1 MDQALLAAV
10 SGIDATQTYLD
21 TIGNNIANVN
31 TDGYKQ
37 QDVDFVDLL
46 SEQIAGA
53 TAPPS
58 SGNTGS
64 GVDPLAVGAGV
75 RVGGISSELSEGVL
89 QQTGQ
94 SNDVAIS
101 GSGFLVAQQG
111 GEQVFTRNGQLSVDA
126 NGNLDTATG
135 GLVQGW
141 QAVNGQIDTNAPIGA
156 ITIPTGQVI
165 PAKAT
170 TEITMGGN
178 LPAWGGSGA
187 STPVTATVT
196 AYDSLG
202 DAIPVTM
209 TFTQVAGTPNA
220 WTVQATVTN
229 GSGAT
234 QNLFT
239 PGSEPTMTFDP
250 TSGQVASITGVT
262 ANSDGSFS
270 LPVGSM
276 PTGFSFPTG
285 DTWNLDF
292 PPGGMATSFTQFA
305 GGSTAEAVNQDGAAA
320 GTLTS
325 YSINSNGTIV
335 GSFSNGETATIAQL
349 AVANFANPGGL
360 DNIGNL
366 DFTSTANSG
375 QPEIGTPGTGGRG
388 TLVGG
393 ELESSNVNLADQ
405 LTDLVV
411 AQEAYQANTKVV
423 NTDSTVT
430 QSLVQMA

>member
-58 SGNTGS
+58 GGNTGS

-170 TEITMGGN
+170 TEIT
-178 LPAWGGSGA
+178 A
-187 STPVTATVT
+187 
-196 AYDSLG
+196 SLG
-202 DAIPVTM
+202 GRPPKLKSTK
-209 TFTQVAGTPNA
+209 
-220 WTVQATVTN
+220 
-229 GSGAT
+229 AT
-234 QNLFT
+234 Q
-239 PGSEPTMTFDP
+239 
-250 TSGQVASITGVT
+250 
-262 ANSDGSFS
+262 
-270 LPVGSM
+270 
-276 PTGFSFPTG
+276 
-285 DTWNLDF
+285 
-292 PPGGMATSFTQFA
+292 
-305 GGSTAEAVNQDGAAA
+305 
-320 GTLTS
+320 
-325 YSINSNGTIV
+325 
-335 GSFSNGETATIAQL
+335 
-349 AVANFANPGGL
+349 
-360 DNIGNL
+360 
-366 DFTSTANSG
+366 
-375 QPEIGTPGTGGRG
+375 
-388 TLVGG
+388 
-393 ELESSNVNLADQ
+393 
-405 LTDLVV
+405 
-411 AQEAYQANTKVV
+411 
-423 NTDSTVT
+423 
-430 QSLVQMA
+430 